1 MNYLRLIN
9 SGQQENEFFSED
21 TPIRYL
27 ENIKDFNIIIGAN
40 NTRKSRF
47 MRKIISLE
55 HKVIIKSKLKINE
68 ELQKAHLVFD
78 GVDEKL
84 INLNLVNFTFNHPQN
99 PSTVYNDIDSYF
111 SLQKTGSNQL
121 TFFDIRN
128 TLRNLTESI
137 DGIAVEDNVKSFVTI
152 NSQAHAAFS
161 LILDIYKKLET
172 ITPSWDTPNPTEIP
186 GITYRITAGFTGN
199 DIDDLKEKI
208 KILELVVGYTSL
220 FNQLEFDLHHRDMM
234 VYIPVLRT
242 SRRLVGASADLYKN
256 TIQQQYKMGDNAKLT
271 IETGLDLYEKIE
283 AARNGHRVDRE
294 QFAAFE
300 KFISD
305 VFFQSKPI
313 DIIAIK
319 SASDIEKH
327 VKLSINGEQDDIAI
341 HDLGDGIQAI
351 INLLLPVF
359 TARDGSW
366 IFIDEPENH
375 LHPGFQNVFIN
386 AISKNEYIRNKKLKF
401 FINSHSNHILSEAL
415 LGNANT
421 EIFVFSRKDKDSSNI
436 VTFDGNEYNA
446 LEMLGVFN
454 TSVLISNCSIWVEGI
469 TDRLYLK
476 AFLFAFYDRGIQN
489 DSVPVEGLNY
499 SFIEYAGNNL
509 LHYSF
514 EHTMSA
520 RSDDFTKDI
529 KAFFINSNV
538 FLLADSDF
546 GKEEKHQ
553 FYESLQTQKN
563 FRYFQTGLP
572 EIENLLPDSILKS
585 WLKLD
590 LKCSAEEVEAC
601 FFTPAVDEKLG
612 NYFHEK
618 FSYRKSKRKFTQPGG
633 GGTLRGDLKQR
644 LANYVH
650 GGIMNKSITWID
662 LAESTV
668 INKLIPELDSFI
680 KKKNIIDFN

>member
-9 SGQQENEFFSED
+9 SGQQEHEFFSED

-55 HKVIIKSKLKINE
+55 HKVIIKSNLEINK

-84 INLNLVNFTFNHPQN
+84 INLNLINFIFNQPQN

-111 SLQKTGSNQL
+111 SLQKTGSNQM

-137 DGIAVEDNVKSFVTI
+137 DGMAVEDNVKSFVTI
-152 NSQAHAAFS
+152 NSRAHAVFS
-161 LILDIYKKLET
+161 LVLEIYKKQET
-172 ITPSWDTPNPTEIP
+172 FTPSWDTPNPTEIP

-199 DIDDLKEKI
+199 DIDDLDEKI
-208 KILELVVGYTSL
+208 SILETVVGYTSL
-220 FNQLEFDLHHRDMM
+220 FNQLVFDLHHQNMM

-242 SRRLVGASADLYKN
+242 SRRLIGASADLYKK
-256 TIQQQYKMGDNAKLT
+256 TIQQQHKMSDNAKLT

-300 KFISD
+300 KFLSD

-319 SASDIEKH
+319 STSDIERH

-476 AFLFAFYDRGIQN
+476 AFLFAYYDRGIQN

-585 WLKLD
+585 WLTLD

-601 FFTPAVDEKLG
+601 FVTPAVDEKLG

-618 FSYRKSKRKFTQPGG
+618 FSYGKSKRKFTQPGG

-650 GGIMNKSITWID
+650 SGIMDKSITWID

-668 INKLIPELDSFI
+668 IKELIPELDSFI
-680 KKKNIIDFN
+680 KKKNIIAFN

>member
-27 ENIKDFNIIIGAN
+27 GNIKDFNIIIGAN

-55 HKVIIKSKLKINE
+55 HKVIIKSKLEINE

-84 INLNLVNFTFNHPQN
+84 INLNLINFIFNQPQN

-128 TLRNLTESI
+128 TLKNLTESI
-137 DGIAVEDNVKSFVTI
+137 DGMAVEDNVKSFVTI
-152 NSQAHAAFS
+152 NSRAHAAFS
-161 LILDIYKKLET
+161 LVLDIYKKLKNF
-172 ITPSWDTPNPTEIP
+172 TPSWDTPNPTEIP
-186 GITYRITAGFTGN
+186 GVTYRITAGFTGN
-199 DIDDLKEKI
+199 VINELEEKI
-208 KILELVVGYTSL
+208 KILETVVGYTSL
-220 FNQLEFDLHHRDMM
+220 FDQLEFDLHHQDMM

-242 SRRLVGASADLYKN
+242 SRRLIGASADLYKK
-256 TIQQQYKMGDNAKLT
+256 TIQQQHKMGDNAKLT

-294 QFAAFE
+294 RFAAFE

-319 SASDIEKH
+319 SASDIEKN

-476 AFLFAFYDRGIQN
+476 AFLFAYYDRGIQN

-514 EHTMSA
+514 EHSMSA

-553 FYESLQTQKN
+553 FYESLQTQNN

-585 WLKLD
+585 WLTFD

-601 FFTPAVDEKLG
+601 FVTPAVDEKLG
-612 NYFHEK
+612 SYFHEK
-618 FSYRKSKRKFTQPGG
+618 FSYRKSKRKFMQPGG

-644 LANYVH
+644 LANFVH
-650 GGIMNKSITWID
+650 GGIMNRSITWID
-662 LAESTV
+662 LAESMV
-668 INKLIPELDSFI
+668 IKKLIPELDSFI